1 MKKIVFIFTV
11 LILISVSSSVHSQVV
26 LDKGKMKLIIT
37 PGETA
42 NGALTLSN
50 DTDEDI
56 PLKAYFEDFI
66 YLPPYDATKKF
77 LAAGST
83 DYSFSQWV
91 FFSPQ
96 EFIVPAQGKKE
107 LNYVIKPPENISG
120 GYYGVLFFERDRD
133 SSDPQQGGI
142 KIITRIGCLF
152 FLEADDKYKKA
163 VLEDLST
170 QNNTLSGY
178 LVNTGNVILLA
189 NSVFYVM
196 DEEGMVAD
204 RNKLKTFYLPPGKKV
219 LMEIVDLDKLS
230 SGRYTIV
237 LTFDLEE
244 GDVFVKEIDFVK
256 EGFGELKII
265 ETRD

>member
-1 MKKIVFIFTV
+1 MKKIVFIFAV
-11 LILISVSSSVHSQVV
+11 LILVSVGSNVYSQVV
-26 LDKGKMKLIIT
+26 LDTGKVKLIIT

-42 NGALTLSN
+42 NGELMLSN
-50 DTDEDI
+50 DSDEDI

-66 YLPPYDATKKF
+66 YLPPYDARKKF
-77 LAAGST
+77 LPAGST
-83 DYSFSQWV
+83 DYSFNQWV

-96 EFIVPAQGKKE
+96 EFIVPAHGKKE
-107 LNYVIKPPENISG
+107 LSYVIKPPRNVSG

-133 SSDPQQGGI
+133 VDDSQQKGI

-152 FLEADDKYKKA
+152 FLETDDKYKKA

-170 QNNTLSGY
+170 QNNTISGY
-178 LVNTGNVILLA
+178 LVNTGNVILIA

-204 RNKLKTFYLPPGKKV
+204 RNKLKTLYLPPGKKAF
-219 LMEIVDLDKLS
+219 MEIADLDKLS
-230 SGRYTIV
+230 SGRYTMV
-237 LTFDLEE
+237 LTFDLGE

-256 EGFGELKII
+256 ESFGGLKII